1 MSASTKDSV
10 FQSIMD
16 NYQKSLDKLRKQQ
29 AHITKEM
36 RKADDT
42 AKIAEIRSQLGKNFE
57 HG

>member
-1 MSASTKDSV
+1 MSASKKDSV
-10 FQSIMD
+10 FQTIMD
-16 NYQKSLDKLRKQQ
+16 NYHKDLDKLRKQQ

-42 AKIAEIRSQLGKNFE
+42 AKIAEIRSQLGNDSE

>member
-1 MSASTKDSV
+1 MSAPKKDSV
-10 FQSIMD
+10 FQSIID
-16 NYQKSLDKLRKQQ
+16 NYHEDLDKLRKQRVQ
-29 AHITKEM
+29 ITKEA